1 MTISKVPTSKCSFSQ
16 AATLQRLGFLRRR
29 RLQRGRGFGLDGL
42 GARALRL
49 DNARD
54 RTLRLGHTW
63 EVAACK
69 IEHLEKCPW
78 EVATCKNAFGNVPK
92 ILFTAIPS

>member
-49 DNARD
+49 GNARD

-63 EVAACK
+63 EVAAWK
-69 IEHLEKCPW
+69 IEHLGSYHLRKYPW
-78 EVATCKNAFGNVPK
+78 EVATWEKLFGKVTN
-92 ILFTAIPS
+92 ID